1 MSTSTSTIAAF
12 KSSLA
17 RKGLLNPL
25 AGTVLVHGIDGEDA
39 LLAKWQE
46 AARTFV
52 HKGRK
57 VRVEMGLE
65 RLYFNESRCW
75 PIVEVVG

>member
-1 MSTSTSTIAAF
+1 MSTSTAKAF
-12 KSSLA
+12 KQVLA
-17 RKGLLNPL
+17 RKGLLGL
-25 AGTVLVHGIDGEDA
+25 ESGIAIVHGIDGEDA

-57 VRVEMGLE
+57 VQVGMGFE
-65 RLYFNESRCW
+65 RLYFNESRVW
-75 PIVEVVG
+75 PLVEVMS